1 MGDLTPVDQVNWNTQ
16 HAVESLVFLLNK
28 YAIDGGSFWRWTS
41 FMNSEDADSTLA
53 TPVKQRGVNFVYN
66 AVQKEVIDMGGFHLS
81 SVPNGSFE
89 GPVSASGVPVS
100 WTASGSGTVS
110 QYLLTQ
116 EPGEPEV
123 PSRGTHAMRMVTGN
137 GANDSI
143 SSTST
148 QIPVTS
154 STLFTTTSNLRFAW
168 TGDPNPSG
176 PPNSRPQV
184 FITILYFQQNGT
196 PSSIRTQD
204 TVAYF
209 QENSTTGFAT
219 FPVQYTTPSDTALIA
234 ILFGAARNGLPAPIA
249 LDVDNIR

>member
-1 MGDLTPVDQVNWNTQ
+1 
-16 HAVESLVFLLNK
+16 
-28 YAIDGGSFWRWTS
+28 
-41 FMNSEDADSTLA
+41 MNSEDSDPTLA

-66 AVQKEVIDMGGFHLS
+66 PVQKEVLDMGGFHVPM
-81 SVPNGSFE
+81 VPNGSFE

-137 GANDSI
+137 GTNDSI
-143 SSTST
+143 SGTST

-176 PPNSRPQV
+176 PPTSRPQV
-184 FITILYFQQNGT
+184 FTTILYFQQAERLRPYTRRTLLRIFRRTAQSGS
-196 PSSIRTQD
+196 PRFQCSIRRLAMLHLFRSSLVPHATGCP
-204 TVAYF
+204 TRLP
-209 QENSTTGFAT
+209 STWIT
-219 FPVQYTTPSDTALIA
+219 FGNEGRDEML
-234 ILFGAARNGLPAPIA
+234 LGNRFGNAFCS
-249 LDVDNIR
+249 